1 MTVSLPLSVFTRRIN
16 ESIALELLHTM
27 HGIVFHYFNSIVP
40 LVSDSSRLDFNAM
53 SRIQPLT
60 LFTPPPHRAH
70 SILIKAGLV
79 SAGKG
84 GGEGTLAPRGVY
96 MSIAAAGAHTGPKI
110 SDIPCRV
117 STHRG
122 GCVQVPP
129 VSSRDYPPISALH
142 PTFLGVVCIKATCRH
157 RSNVSS
163 FSSGGDDDTVGRN
176 GNLASVFD

>member
-84 GGEGTLAPRGVY
+84 GGKEHLRLEVY
-96 MSIAAAGAHTGPKI
+96 TCQSLLPAHTRDQR
-110 SDIPCRV
+110 SAVYRAVCL
-117 STHRG
+117 HRG
-122 GCVQVPP
+122 GCCVQVPP
-129 VSSRDYPPISALH
+129 VSSSRDYPPISALH
-142 PTFLGVVCIKATCRH
+142 PTFLGVVC
-157 RSNVSS
+157 V
-163 FSSGGDDDTVGRN
+163 
-176 GNLASVFD
+176 